1 MMSIGSQNVAFAR
14 QSFFDQQSKL
24 RHMIEYNDFLAEEKE
39 IENLPSD
46 MEMDSQ
52 NEE

>member
-1 MMSIGSQNVAFAR
+1 
-14 QSFFDQQSKL
+14 
-24 RHMIEYNDFLAEEKE
+24 MIVYNDFLAEEKE
-39 IENLPSD
+39 IENLPID